1 MTSHSNDI
9 SVFDPDL
16 DPWPSFISSVGGKI
30 VCAHERG
37 TGNDGILIYVG
48 NAGLTLLIIT

>member
-1 MTSHSNDI
+1 M

-16 DPWPSFISSVGGKI
+16 DPWPSFTSSVGGKI